1 MENHYFDENGV
12 YIGSAPVGGE
22 EFPPLNAIRVAPPER
37 VGFCPVLN
45 AERDGWDM
53 VEDHRGEE
61 GFLDCNWMKI
71 AAVGPLPEG
80 WSATPP
86 PVPPDTRTPEQ
97 KRQDAYMTE
106 ADVYRD
112 QALSYEVEAAA
123 CRLDGDLAAA
133 VEAETK
139 MNAALR
145 LYRDRKEDIRTR
157 YPDAGDERYSYST
170 SGTYHLPSCGY
181 ASENGEL
188 LTLADIAAR
197 NPSAKA
203 CGRCKPPALTAEGT
217 NGDE

>member
-1 MENHYFDENGV
+1 MST
-12 YIGSAPVGGE
+12 YISPAGNPEVWEKRPDGYLTEEEWMTQHPQPVSE
-22 EFPPLNAIRVAPPER
+22 PI
-37 VGFCPVLN
+37 
-45 AERDGWDM
+45 
-53 VEDHRGEE
+53 
-61 GFLDCNWMKI
+61 
-71 AAVGPLPEG
+71 
-80 WSATPP
+80 
-86 PVPPDTRTPEQ
+86 PDTRTPEQ

-145 LYRDRKEDIRTR
+145 LYRARKEDIRTR
-157 YPDAGDERYSYST
+157 YPDAGDERYSYSA

-181 ASENGEL
+181 ASENGEA

-203 CGRCKPPALTAEGT
+203 CGRCKPPALIAEGT
-217 NGDE
+217 NVDE